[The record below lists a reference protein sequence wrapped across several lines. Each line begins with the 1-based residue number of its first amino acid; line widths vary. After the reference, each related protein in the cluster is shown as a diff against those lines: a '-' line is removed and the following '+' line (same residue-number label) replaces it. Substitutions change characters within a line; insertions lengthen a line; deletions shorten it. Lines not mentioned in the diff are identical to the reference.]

1 MTQFNLRI
9 KSTLL
14 SALAAS
20 LFLSGCAVQISQDT
34 GDRMIKKLGLIER
47 DDDFVFNSAKVLSD
61 LPTVEAIKTDYGA
74 TFRFKTYE
82 KSSLS
87 NLRRAIIEGMGCGM
101 TRTYNPL
108 TPSQYVYLFSDS
120 FEGMKGKNPELEPI
134 QLGDT
139 PPDIPNTEGKDVH
152 LFGTSSWDYD
162 GYLCAVYDDVESVP
176 NGRTLNAKYYVRL
189 YREGSTTN
197 FHLVIFDGDYVNE
210 RWLQPQIDA
219 YNAITDAEA
228 ASMREKA
235 RKEHQT
241 RAAERQARIE
251 KQRLIAQKKRSY
263 VANIPT
269 GTRICFDGTVS
280 YPYCL
285 GGSCTRNET
294 TGTMYGY
301 VTNHLGNGN
310 IEMRI
315 QGLANVPEQA
325 NKIYGRWGQGPKSD
339 ITVDGIPVM
348 QGALTSVDWSKVYE
362 CDF

>member
-1 MTQFNLRI
+1 MTQLNQQI
-9 KSTLL
+9 KATLL

-20 LFLSGCAVQISQDT
+20 LCLSGCATKISQHNRDA
-34 GDRMIKKLGLIER
+34 MVEELKLIER
-47 DDDFVFNSAKVLSD
+47 DGDFVFNSAKVLSKHAD
-61 LPTVEAIKTDYGA
+61 GSEVIKTNYGA
-74 TFRFKTYE
+74 TFSFSPSDQ
-82 KSSLS
+82 KSLF
-87 NLRRAIIEGMGCGM
+87 NMKMAIDDGMGCNNSLDP
-101 TRTYNPL
+101 R
-108 TPSQYVYLFSDS
+108 QYHYLFWGS
-120 FEGMKGKNPELEPI
+120 FEGMKAKNPDLNDI
-134 QLGDT
+134 KLGDF
-139 PPDIPNTEGKDVH
+139 PPDIPSAEGRR
-152 LFGTSSWDYD
+152 LFLDGNRYWDY
-162 GYLCAVYDDVESVP
+162 GYLCAEYDDYVSVP
-176 NGRTLNAKYYVRL
+176 NGRTLNAKYYAKL
-189 YREGSTTN
+189 YGESSSSKKY
-197 FHLVIFDGDYVNE
+197 LVLFDGDYVNKH
-210 RWLQPQIDA
+210 WLQPQIDA

-310 IEMRI
+310 VEMRI